1 MSSENKS
8 SESST
13 TRRGFIKKSGAA
25 AAAVTATG
33 IVKAPIYGQNIAPSA
48 NVKGANDRI
57 LVGHIGVGGQGGR
70 HVRDTQTHRQ
80 RNNVQS
86 IAVCDVSKFRMNMYA
101 NKIKKDGQNPNVKQY
116 GDYRELLE
124 KEKDLDAV
132 FVATVDHWHTKCS
145 IAALEAGNHVYCEK
159 PMTRYLGE
167 AFEIYDKV
175 KQTGKKFQVGAQGS
189 SDMKWHEAARMVKDG
204 EIGKCVMLQGS
215 YMRNQPKGGWNYDIK
230 TWATKEDIDWDTWI
244 KPVHNKVPFDTDHYF
259 RWRKYQPYCSGL
271 LGDLMPHKLH
281 PYMIAT
287 GTPEFPKRV
296 ACIGSI
302 PCNTDKNTPGTY
314 PRDVPE
320 ITQLIAEF
328 PSGTVM
334 HITSST
340 VNEVGTQE
348 MIRGQEATLQM
359 GGNVVELTPTKPFAD
374 EIDAYRSKP
383 FPPEDVPP
391 HHTDWYNA
399 IRTGKEP
406 NCGIDLA
413 IRVQTVIS
421 MAEMSE
427 RMNVM
432 CLFDEKSRKVTDA
445 SGKELVMTYGSLPKS

>member
-1 MSSENKS
+1 M
-8 SESST
+8 
-13 TRRGFIKKSGAA
+13 
-25 AAAVTATG
+25 
-33 IVKAPIYGQNIAPSA
+33 
-48 NVKGANDRI
+48 
-57 LVGHIGVGGQGGR
+57 
-70 HVRDTQTHRQ
+70 
-80 RNNVQS
+80 
-86 IAVCDVSKFRMNMYA
+86 
-101 NKIKKDGQNPNVKQY
+101 
-116 GDYRELLE
+116 
-124 KEKDLDAV
+124 
-132 FVATVDHWHTKCS
+132 
-145 IAALEAGNHVYCEK
+145 
-159 PMTRYLGE
+159 
-167 AFEIYDKV
+167 
-175 KQTGKKFQVGAQGS
+175 
-189 SDMKWHEAARMVKDG
+189 
-204 EIGKCVMLQGS
+204 
-215 YMRNQPKGGWNYDIK
+215 
-230 TWATKEDIDWDTWI
+230 
-244 KPVHNKVPFDTDHYF
+244 
-259 RWRKYQPYCSGL
+259 
-271 LGDLMPHKLH
+271 
-281 PYMIAT
+281 
-287 GTPEFPKRV
+287 
-296 ACIGSI
+296 
-302 PCNTDKNTPGTY
+302 
-314 PRDVPE
+314 PE